1 MNQKFKSL
9 YSIYLLYFAYFSEM
23 FQLILMIKSDSPLL
37 WKVF

>member
-9 YSIYLLYFAYFSEM
+9 YSIELLYFAYFSEM